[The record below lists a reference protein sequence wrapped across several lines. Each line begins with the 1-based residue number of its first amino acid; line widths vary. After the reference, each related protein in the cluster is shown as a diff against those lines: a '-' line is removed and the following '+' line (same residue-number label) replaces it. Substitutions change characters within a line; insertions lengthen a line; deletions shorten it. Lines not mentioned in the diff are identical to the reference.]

1 MPWLVA
7 GSGLNENQYPALL
20 TLLNRFFRD
29 YGDSGTYSQFLSY
42 LDDPALKEEL
52 DESGRIHE
60 ATFDAVKRRVRGV
73 PGGVFDQDA
82 KPITEL
88 DHTLV
93 RPGGLSVVPTYHLPR
108 PPDRRKSSYSRSRAA
123 RRRQALERS
132 GQRPDRGDPLLIG
145 MGRGAQLPC
154 RRRHRAGPE
163 GRPEVY
169 GGGQA
174 GTQGAARTLPDHAG
188 TRKTWPSPSSNRS
201 TPRSS

>member
-1 MPWLVA
+1 
-7 GSGLNENQYPALL
+7 L

-60 ATFDAVKRRVRGV
+60 ATFDAVKRRRVRGV

-93 RPGGLSVVPTYHLPR
+93 RPGGLSVVPTYHLPTSRQKEIVVLAVAGCSSTTSSRTIRTATGSRR
-108 PPDRRKSSYSRSRAA
+108 PPPHHRN
-123 RRRQALERS
+123 
-132 GQRPDRGDPLLIG
+132 
-145 MGRGAQLPC
+145 GRGAQLPC

-174 GTQGAARTLPDHAG
+174 GTQGSGSD
-188 TRKTWPSPSSNRS
+188 SS
-201 TPRSS
+201 